1 MTDNKK
7 MMKTY
12 TVMWGIIAVVYGLW
26 MSIFMSW
33 DQYPYII
40 PTEADML
47 LPADQFIAKF
57 DGMLQQPL
65 YESEIVYYLWVV
77 LSAVILFLYPLFFFL
92 LI

>member
-12 TVMWGIIAVVYGLW
+12 TIMWAIIAVVYGLW
-26 MSIFMSW
+26 MSFVMSW
-33 DQYPYII
+33 DQYAYII

-57 DGMLQQPL
+57 DGML
-65 YESEIVYYLWVV
+65 Y
-77 LSAVILFLYPLFFFL
+77 
-92 LI
+92 